1 VKTDELISMLAAGAA
16 PVDARAPQRRI
27 ALALAVGAAVA
38 VPMMFAMLGLNP
50 QLGEMAAVPM
60 FWIKVGFSA
69 LLAFGALLVVMRLG
83 RPGMR
88 LAWTPGAMA
97 VPLLVMWSL
106 AAIAL
111 LHAAPGERG
120 ALVMGSTW
128 SVCPYNIAVL
138 AAPALVAALWA
149 MRGMA
154 PTRPA
159 LAGGV
164 AGFLAGAVGAL
175 VYTLHCPELAAPF
188 LGLWYLLGM
197 LIPAA
202 VGAVLGPLL
211 LRW

>member
-1 VKTDELISMLAAGAA
+1 MKTDELISMLAAHAA
-16 PVDARAPQRRI
+16 PVDARAPQRRF
-27 ALALAVGAAVA
+27 ALALAAGAAVA
-38 VPMMFAMLGLNP
+38 VPMMLAMLGLNP
-50 QLGEMAAVPM
+50 GLSEMAGVPM

-69 LLAFGALLVVMRLG
+69 LLAFGALRVALRLG

-97 VPLLVMWSL
+97 APLLGMWLL
-106 AAIAL
+106 AAIVLVA
-111 LHAAPGERG
+111 AAPGKRS

-128 SVCPYNIAVL
+128 SVCPYNIAIL
-138 AAPALVAALWA
+138 AVPALLGALWA
-149 MRGMA
+149 LRGMA

-188 LGLWYLLGM
+188 LGLWYVLGM

-202 VGAVLGPLL
+202 VGAALGPLL